1 MADTPETNENANDAE
16 GAATEQA
23 PPVVV
28 NAQYI
33 KDLSFEAPTAPGIFQ
48 VMQQQQ
54 PEINVNINV
63 DTNKFDESVF
73 EVVLSMAATATVGE
87 ETAFILELEYA
98 GVFTLNCPEEHLQP
112 LIFIECPR
120 LLFPFARNIL
130 AQVTRDGGFPPL
142 MVGVVD
148 FVAMFQRELENRS
161 AAEGESEPA
170 AEDDSV

>member
-1 MADTPETNENANDAE
+1 MADTPETNEDANEAE
-16 GAATEQA
+16 GAAAEQA
-23 PPVVV
+23 PPVLV

-63 DTNKFDESVF
+63 DTNKYDENVF
-73 EVVLSMAATATVGE
+73 EVVLTMAATAMVGE
-87 ETAFILELEYA
+87 ETGFILELEYA
-98 GVFTLNCPEEHLQP
+98 GVFTLNCPPEHLQP

-142 MVGVVD
+142 MVGAVD
-148 FVAMFQRELENRS
+148 FVAMFQRELETRGTS
-161 AAEGESEPA
+161 EIEPVDTAEANTE
-170 AEDDSV
+170 